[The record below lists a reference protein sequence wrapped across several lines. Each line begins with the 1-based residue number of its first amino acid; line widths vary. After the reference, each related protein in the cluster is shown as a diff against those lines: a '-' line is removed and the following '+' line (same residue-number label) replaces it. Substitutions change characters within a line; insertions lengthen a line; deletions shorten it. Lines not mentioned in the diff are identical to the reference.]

1 MGKFEILRGWPL
13 SYIFGSTK
21 QPNIAFAGSCSEV
34 DPMTLPEVA
43 LAALIVLALTAG
55 WYKYSISKGAVAKA
69 LELYLWV
76 TPILN
81 FTALRLIGDRAG
93 LKGLVP
99 IAVIHLAIVA
109 WALRTVHPAATGVSS
124 ARVGGVLLIFGAV
137 FVWLGAIS
145 FVGMEL
151 QGIAAHR
158 EDHLFT
164 VGGFLVGS
172 LLSLAGFTALRAH
185 LREHGDVL
193 YSQLGLLALIIG
205 TVCWILHLAFRATV
219 MLEVAR
225 ASAATPPDWYQSF
238 RLWAGAMYAA
248 YMILAYLSIA
258 SYGAAVLKT
267 GWAGKGWGRT
277 FVAFGL
283 IAATG
288 FAAQRGG
295 AFDFPLMVQ
304 FMPYA
309 MGMILLRRASVAP
322 SDCKPPGS

>member
-1 MGKFEILRGWPL
+1 MMWQEV
-13 SYIFGSTK
+13 
-21 QPNIAFAGSCSEV
+21 AFAALV
-34 DPMTLPEVA
+34 VLA
-43 LAALIVLALTAG
+43 LAAG
-55 WYKYSISKGAVAKA
+55 WYRYSISTGAIPKV
-69 LELYLWV
+69 LELYLWL
-76 TPILN
+76 TPILT
-81 FTALRLIGDRAG
+81 FTVLRLLHDRAG
-93 LKGLVP
+93 LQGLVP

-109 WALRTVHPAATGVSS
+109 WALRTVYPASHGSLS

-185 LREHGDVL
+185 LHERGDIL
-193 YSQLGLLALIIG
+193 FSHLGLLALNIG

-219 MLEVAR
+219 MLAAAEESVAT
-225 ASAATPPDWYQSF
+225 APTWYPPL

-248 YMILAYLSIA
+248 YMALAYLSIA
-258 SYGAAVLKT
+258 SYGAAMLKT
-267 GWAGKGWGRT
+267 GSAGKGWGRT

-283 IAATG
+283 ISAAG
-288 FAAQRGG
+288 FVARLG
-295 AFDFPLMVQ
+295 FPDYPLSVQ

-309 MGMILLRRASVAP
+309 MGMILLRRASVVPAADRAAIGR
-322 SDCKPPGS
+322 SL